1 MAQAASSHTTKHAT
15 RKTKSTHNE
24 DFLYDLG
31 LPPAPFASAMEQ
43 SPFPT
48 GDTEKAEKPLTGIK
62 AFPSMQKLLLD
73 DQVPTHNDQ
82 LAQRIILVRAEREKL
97 ALKLELLCLKHAQPP
112 TLMPSITDTG
122 TSAAAATTKKKRHVD
137 WPQDFSPGM
146 SMNVEYHKLD
156 LAEFVAGYLSMI
168 KTYDPEVTKFMLSH
182 LELLL
187 IKGTSYSWS
196 SVWSFHAHIAKQ
208 VELYRSEWSD
218 TAEIHDR
225 TNTFFKHSDL
235 RTAPTSRVTAMPPW
249 TTNSKQHE
257 EQETHSCKQW
267 NYTGSCT
274 CAKDT
279 YAAQHKCCVCTQDH
293 PIFHCPRRRNPIP
306 STFDN
311 PPSLPNFLPSI
322 RPRTCQR
329 RMSFRTRYHTQ
340 ECWALFHWTLILR
353 VLTSPLLSI
362 TSLLPHQIAP
372 IHSGQKS
379 RCILHWRSFAWLSQ

>member
-1 MAQAASSHTTKHAT
+1 MAQAASSRATKHAT
-15 RKTKSTHNE
+15 RKTKSIHNE

-43 SPFPT
+43 SLFPT
-48 GDTEKAEKPLTGIK
+48 GDTEKVEKPLTGIK
-62 AFPSMQKLLLD
+62 AFPSLQKLLLD
-73 DQVPTHNDQ
+73 DQAPTQNDQ
-82 LAQRIILVRAEREKL
+82 LAQRIILVRAERE
-97 ALKLELLCLKHAQPP
+97 
-112 TLMPSITDTG
+112 
-122 TSAAAATTKKKRHVD
+122 
-137 WPQDFSPGM
+137 M

-156 LAEFVAGYLSMI
+156 LAEFVAGYRSMI
-168 KTYDPEVTKFMLSH
+168 KTYDPEVTNFMLSH

-196 SVWSFHAHIAKQ
+196 SVRSFHAHIAKQ

-293 PIFHCPRRRNPIP
+293 PMFHCPKRRNPIP

-340 ECWALFHWTLILR
+340 EC
-353 VLTSPLLSI
+353 
-362 TSLLPHQIAP
+362 
-372 IHSGQKS
+372 
-379 RCILHWRSFAWLSQ
+379 